1 MTYTDNVPDLSY
13 ARLIRARA
21 RGVALRDEGR
31 AIGVVAVSDGSFFP
45 VDTIVRF
52 DLVAGEDPGKRMG
65 DALAATGAKAVW
77 FYGGD
82 DVARRGAADLT
93 LPIFPSGA
101 VFIRRMNPA
110 FARPENLV
118 LRPPTARDR
127 MTLSDVQ
134 AEHAPGF
141 LAPETLFAQMGNEV
155 VGVAMSEALD
165 AEWTEVRVVIYP
177 AHRGRGN
184 GTAVFRAIADRLE
197 AAGRLVCAAIDTV
210 EGRGRT
216 ALERAGF
223 RLADYYFTA
232 RRGGR

>member
-13 ARLIRARA
+13 ARLIRSRA
-21 RGVALRDEGR
+21 RGVALRDAGR

-52 DLVAGEDPGKRMG
+52 DLVEGEDPGKRMN

-93 LPIFPSGA
+93 LQLTPSGA
-101 VFIRRMNPA
+101 VFVRRMNPSIP
-110 FARPENLV
+110 RPADLV
-118 LRPPTARDR
+118 LRPPAARDR
-127 MTLSDVQ
+127 MTLSEVQ
-134 AEHAPGF
+134 ADHAPGF
-141 LAPETLFAQMGNEV
+141 LAPETLFAQMGNDV

-165 AEWTEVRVVIYP
+165 TEWTEVRVVIYP
-177 AHRGRGN
+177 AYRGRGN
-184 GTAVFRAIADRLE
+184 GTAVASAVADRLE